1 MWSLLCNALALV
13 AMLILLILAAWL
25 VSGGGAVSGGASGGA
40 SGGVSGGAP
49 PRRGPDYAASP
60 HIVVDTLNLVHAL
73 AEVDMASDDTDTGA
87 VAAPPRPALTPVAI
101 AAVIDRTA
109 PVLRAR
115 HPGRVM
121 YVIKDRESQFNTAD
135 AREVYRSAAD
145 RNNVYVYVVERYIDP
160 PSGVAASAAHSAR
173 GRDDFFTALLA
184 RRWRCAVLTE
194 DRLRDFDEF
203 RATIQPFHV
212 YEYAYWR
219 RLPEREYVRPEAAAY
234 SWMKKPRMVRVHEYF
249 D

>member
-1 MWSLLCNALALV
+1 MWSLLCNALALI
-13 AMLILLILAAWL
+13 ALLMLLILAAWL
-25 VSGGGAVSGGASGGA
+25 VRGGGIARGDDIAY
-40 SGGVSGGAP
+40 GGAP

-73 AEVDMASDDTDTGA
+73 AEADTSATDTDDA
-87 VAAPPRPALTPVAI
+87 VAMPPRPALTPAAI

-135 AREVYRSAAD
+135 AREVYRATAD
-145 RNNVYVYVVERYIDP
+145 RNNVYVYVVERYVDP

-234 SWMKKPRMVRVHEYF
+234 SRMKKPRMVRTEEYF
-249 D
+249 G

>member
-13 AMLILLILAAWL
+13 AMLVLLILAAWL
-25 VSGGGAVSGGASGGA
+25 VRGGGGATGAP
-40 SGGVSGGAP
+40 VIGGAP

-73 AEVDMASDDTDTGA
+73 AEADTSAADTAA
-87 VAAPPRPALTPVAI
+87 VAMPPRPALTPAAI

-135 AREVYRSAAD
+135 AREVYRAAAD
-145 RNNVYVYVVERYIDP
+145 RNNVYVYVVERYVDP

-234 SWMKKPRMVRVHEYF
+234 SRMKKPRMVRTEEYF
-249 D
+249 G